1 MAVHAMVL
9 ERELAQEVDLALDVV
24 EAMTP
29 TESPVGDAPSFM
41 PMSALGLLPKLL
53 GPEEPKDPA

>member
-1 MAVHAMVL
+1 MVVQTAVL
-9 ERELAQEVDLALDVV
+9 GPEVDLALDVV

-29 TESPVGDAPSFM
+29 VESPVGDVPSFM
-41 PMSALGLLPKLL
+41 PMSALGLLPQLL